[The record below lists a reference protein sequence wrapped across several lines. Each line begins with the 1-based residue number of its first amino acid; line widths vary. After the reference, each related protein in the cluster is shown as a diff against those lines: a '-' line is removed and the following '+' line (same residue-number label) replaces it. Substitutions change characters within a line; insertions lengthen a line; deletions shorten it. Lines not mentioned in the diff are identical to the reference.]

1 MSRSQKTIIS
11 PGWIERL
18 RLAGLDAVAG
28 VYANTAGDVITQSRT
43 SQVRRITVMADGCP
57 RVLFLKKYWFNS
69 WRDLWKGMLRG
80 TLLGRAKARREFAS
94 LQLLHQLGI
103 GAANPV
109 ACGEERQ
116 AGWLRRSFLITE
128 GVPDPMPLDEFIRDA
143 LPALPPTER
152 GRQRRKLITGL
163 ADFTARMHAA
173 RFVHHDFFWRNLI
186 LSGASREEFFLIDAP
201 KGQLWPPGAEL
212 RSRAK
217 DLATLDAPAP
227 RFFRRTERLRF
238 FLRYAG
244 HPRLTATDKK
254 HIHRALRVAATER
267 ERQLRRVGEPRPPA
281 PAR

>member
-1 MSRSQKTIIS
+1 MSRSQKTTIA
-11 PGWIERL
+11 PGWQTWL
-18 RLAGLDAVAG
+18 RRAGLDTVAG
-28 VYANTAGDVITQSRT
+28 VYANPTGNVITQSRT
-43 SQVRRITVMADGCP
+43 SEVRRIALMADGKP

-69 WRDLWKGMLRG
+69 WQDLWKGMLRG
-80 TLLGRAKARREFAS
+80 ALLGRAKARREFAS

-143 LPALPPTER
+143 LPALPAAEQR
-152 GRQRRKLITGL
+152 RQRRQLITVL

-201 KGQLWPPGAEL
+201 KGQLWQPGAAL

-254 HIHRALRVAATER
+254 LIRRALRVAGAER
-267 ERQLRRVGEPRPPA
+267 ERQLRRVGEPRPPEQ
-281 PAR
+281 AR